1 LSRLV
6 VEDVVVEGNRVT
18 VDYRR
23 SGFMRK
29 LVRGGPFYAQ
39 YDVSIESV
47 PDSLA
52 VIPFL
57 AAVSPVAWVSGSE
70 VVVEIVDEVFLH
82 SLRRVKEV
90 LRGFYPGLG
99 FTGSVKG
106 EGVKLDIG
114 CNFSRSGL
122 LFSGG
127 VDSISSFIAHEGEEP
142 VLITVKGSDVRVF
155 MEEAWGNTVRW
166 VKEFAVAEGVE
177 HRVVESNF
185 REILN
190 ELMIYAYF
198 GEEIGYDWYGRVMHG
213 LALTGLCA
221 PVSVRCGLS
230 RVYIAAT
237 HSVDNP
243 VAWGSCPDI
252 DNNIRWGG
260 TRVVHDG
267 YMFSRQERVIRIAE
281 HYLGDGVYIRSCYR
295 SGDGLNCCDCEKCY
309 RTIVGLVLAGVDPGD
324 FGFMVGPGTF
334 SGVKDDLLG
343 GRFRFG
349 EDELYMWRD
358 LQRSIEVGGDQRPEV
373 ERFLRWL
380 RDVDLGEF
388 VDPEPVGVGALGLVR
403 YLPAWLLAKLVEV
416 LDWVGLRRLLE

>member
-1 LSRLV
+1 MSKLV
-6 VEDVVVEGNRVT
+6 VEDIVVEGHRVT

-23 SGFMRK
+23 SGFIRK
-29 LVRGGPFYAQ
+29 LVKRGPFYAE

-57 AAVSPVAWVSGSE
+57 SAVSPVAWVSGSE
-70 VVVEIVDEVFLH
+70 VVVEMVDEVFLH
-82 SLRRVKEV
+82 SLRRVKEA

-99 FTGSVKG
+99 FTGSVTG
-106 EGVKLDIG
+106 RGVKSVELTG
-114 CNFSRSGL
+114 FHGSGL

-127 VDSISSFIAHEGEEP
+127 VDSISSFIAHRGEEP

-155 MEEAWGNTVRW
+155 MEEAWGNTVKQVR
-166 VKEFAVAEGVE
+166 EFAVAEGVK

-198 GEEIGYDWYGRVMHG
+198 GEEVGYDWYGRVMHG

-221 PVSVRCGLS
+221 PVSVHFGLG

-252 DNNIRWGG
+252 DNCIRWGE
-260 TRVVHDG
+260 TRMVHDG
-267 YMFSRQERVIRIAE
+267 YMLSRQERVIRIAE
-281 HYLGDGVYIRSCYR
+281 HYGEGVYIRSCYR
-295 SGDGLNCCDCEKCY
+295 SEDGLNCSRCEKCY
-309 RTIVGLVLAGVDPGD
+309 RTIVGLVLAGVEPRD
-324 FGFMVGPGTF
+324 FGFMVEPSTF
-334 SGVKDDLLG
+334 SEIRDDLQG

-349 EDELYMWRD
+349 EDELYMWQD
-358 LQRSIEVGGDQRPEV
+358 LQKSIGVIEDQSPEV
-373 ERFLRWL
+373 EEFLRWL
-380 RDVDLGEF
+380 RDVDLEEF
-388 VDPEPVGVGALGLVR
+388 VDEEPQGSGALGLVKF
-403 YLPAWLLAKLVEV
+403 LPAGFVAKLVEV
-416 LDWVGLRRLLE
+416 FDAVGFRRLLE

>member
-1 LSRLV
+1 MSRLV
-6 VEDVVVEGNRVT
+6 VENVMVEGNRVT

-23 SGFMRK
+23 TGFMRK
-29 LVRGGPFYAQ
+29 LVKKGPFYAQ

-47 PDSLA
+47 PVSLA

-57 AAVSPVAWVSGSE
+57 SAVSPVAWVSGSE
-70 VVVEIVDEVFLH
+70 VVVDKVDEVFIY
-82 SLRRVKEV
+82 SLRRVREAF
-90 LRGFYPGLG
+90 RGFYPGLR

-106 EGVKLDIG
+106 EIVSPEEVTG
-114 CNFSRSGL
+114 SHRSGL

-127 VDSISSFIAHEGEEP
+127 VDSIFSFIAHRDEEP

-155 MEEAWGNTVRW
+155 MDTAWENTVKR
-166 VKEFAVAEGVE
+166 VNGFTSAEGVE

-185 REILN
+185 REIVN

-230 RVYIAAT
+230 RLYIAAT
-237 HSVDNP
+237 HSADNP

-252 DNNIRWGG
+252 DNNIQWDG
-260 TRVVHDG
+260 TRVIHDG
-267 YMFSRQERVIRIAE
+267 YLFSRQERVERIAE
-281 HYLGDGVYIRSCYR
+281 HYGDGVYIRSCYR
-295 SGDGLNCCDCEKCY
+295 SEDGLNCCDCEKCY
-309 RTIVGLVLAGVDPGD
+309 RTIIGLVLAGVAPED
-324 FGFMVGPGTF
+324 FGFMVRPGVF
-334 SGVKDDLLG
+334 NEIKDDLLV

-358 LQRSIEVGGDQRPEV
+358 LQKNIEINEDNIPEV
-373 ERFLRWL
+373 QEFLRWL
-380 RDVDLGEF
+380 KEVDLIEF
-388 VDPEPVGVGALGLVR
+388 VDPEPLGAGALCLVK
-403 YLPAWLLAKLVEV
+403 YLPAGLVAKMVEI
-416 LDWVGLRRLLE
+416 LNLKGLRCLLK